1 MFVEFVLKGGEHIV
15 KAAFFARGE
24 VFAAFAVVV
33 TSAVTV
39 VAAGVL
45 VELLTA
51 CIFAVVFS
59 LALFGEL
66 GFESACLLDRKVDA
80 LFVEIDADNL
90 DFYRFADAKRLAG
103 MLDEAVGNFGNM
115 HESVVMNA
123 DIHKR
128 AEVDYVT
135 NGSR

>member
-1 MFVEFVLKGGEHIV
+1 MFVELVLKGGEHIV
-15 KAAFFARGE
+15 EAAFFARSE

-66 GFESACLLDRKVDA
+66 GLESACLLDRKVDA
-80 LFVEIDADNL
+80 LLSRSTPITLTFTVSPTLSASPGCLMKRSEIS
-90 DFYRFADAKRLAG
+90 
-103 MLDEAVGNFGNM
+103 EICT
-115 HESVVMNA
+115 SP
-123 DIHKR
+123 
-128 AEVDYVT
+128 
-135 NGSR
+135 S